1 MNSVTWASIPQGKHA
16 TTSHPDRT
24 ERHPWP
30 RTARAVGS
38 ILVSGVILCG
48 VVNGISSDTGS
59 ERPLHESSAALANRP
74 ASVAPR
80 LALRPG
86 AVVALIVL
94 SHMTID
100 AYTAF
105 LPPLLPRIMD
115 RLGLSITLVATLST
129 VLFISTALPQPAFG
143 YLADRFGRR
152 LFLAAGPIVGGV
164 FLSLLGVAP
173 SYLVLLLL
181 LAVGGLGSAA
191 FHPPGASLVARAG
204 EGRGS
209 GVRMSIFSFGGA
221 MGFAIGPV
229 SAVALVSWLGLSGL
243 WVAMIPGVVLGVAL
257 WFGVRGRTRV
267 GPGTPPPPPAAVL
280 RMLRGPLGLVFG
292 ISVVG
297 AFAQKVILTF
307 LPIIAHRAG
316 VSETAGAVVLS
327 VYLGGQGLG
336 TLVSGWLTDRL
347 NRQHL
352 LAMISVLAVP
362 THILALTLAPAS
374 PAAVVMAV
382 CAGLLNMALLPPI
395 VVMAQEILPSGTAVS
410 SGIVM
415 GLAWAVGAV
424 AIPAVGG
431 FADAFGPVVAAAW
444 SIPVLLL
451 GALFAMQASLR
462 PYSRAR

>member
-1 MNSVTWASIPQGKHA
+1 MWTVVKRPSSE
-16 TTSHPDRT
+16 PDR
-24 ERHPWP
+24 
-30 RTARAVGS
+30 S
-38 ILVSGVILCG
+38 L
-48 VVNGISSDTGS
+48 
-59 ERPLHESSAALANRP
+59 PLHESSAVLADQTAP
-74 ASVAPR
+74 VAPR

-94 SHMTID
+94 SHMMID

-115 RLGLSITLVATLST
+115 SLGLSITLAATLST
-129 VLFISTALPQPAFG
+129 VLMVATALPQPAFG
-143 YLADRFGRR
+143 YLSDRYGRR
-152 LFLAAGPIVGGV
+152 AFLAAGPIVGGV
-164 FLSLLGVAP
+164 LLSLIGVAP

-191 FHPPGASLVARAG
+191 FHPPAASLVARAG

-229 SAVALVSWLGLSGL
+229 SAVALVSFFGLSGL
-243 WVAMIPGVVLGVAL
+243 WVAMIPGVLLGSAL
-257 WFGVRGRTRV
+257 WFGVKGRTRV
-267 GPGTPPPPPAAVL
+267 GPGTPPPPPRQVL
-280 RMLRGPLGLVFG
+280 RTLRGPLGLLFG

-307 LPIIAHRAG
+307 IPIIAHRAG
-316 VSETAGAVVLS
+316 ESEAAGAVVLS

-336 TLVSGWLTDRL
+336 TLASGFLTDRL

-352 LAMISVLAVP
+352 LTAISVLAVP

-374 PAAVVMAV
+374 PLAFVMAV

-395 VVMAQEILPSGTAVS
+395 VVMAQEVMPSGTAVS

-431 FADAFGPVVAAAW
+431 FADAFGPVVATAW
-444 SIPVLLL
+444 SMPVLLL
-451 GALFAMQASLR
+451 GALFAMQPSLR
-462 PYSRAR
+462 PYSRAK